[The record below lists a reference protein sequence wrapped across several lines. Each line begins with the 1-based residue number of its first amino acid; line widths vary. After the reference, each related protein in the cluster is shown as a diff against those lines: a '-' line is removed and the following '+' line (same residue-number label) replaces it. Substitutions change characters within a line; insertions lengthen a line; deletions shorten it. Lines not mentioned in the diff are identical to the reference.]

1 MRWIQASLTLVVL
14 LIGLALSKAGAAEE
28 RPVRIDAACG
38 VAHDGLLGA
47 DFHPGPIPSFNL
59 AEPFDSLI
67 LPAGVRQHRA
77 RPSTYRRRVRTGVGL
92 GDDGPPVHRTDPAL
106 RCGQLQPTD
115 HRPRLANGPGV
126 ELVRLPLSEFRRGWA
141 DQAERQLRQELGQR
155 PVVRPERRRSTPR
168 SSAPSP
174 PAPGVKSSE
183 PTSSD
188 RRSAGRSSGYP
199 SSG

>member
-67 LPAGVRQHRA
+67 LSLPLLADTPYDGLLPSLDSLIPALAFLVQDPPVAVICQRRCPAGW
-77 RPSTYRRRVRTGVGL
+77 
-92 GDDGPPVHRTDPAL
+92 PVTA
-106 RCGQLQPTD
+106 
-115 HRPRLANGPGV
+115 
-126 ELVRLPLSEFRRGWA
+126 
-141 DQAERQLRQELGQR
+141 
-155 PVVRPERRRSTPR
+155 
-168 SSAPSP
+168 
-174 PAPGVKSSE
+174 
-183 PTSSD
+183 
-188 RRSAGRSSGYP
+188 AGRLTWLQRFLF
-199 SSG
+199 